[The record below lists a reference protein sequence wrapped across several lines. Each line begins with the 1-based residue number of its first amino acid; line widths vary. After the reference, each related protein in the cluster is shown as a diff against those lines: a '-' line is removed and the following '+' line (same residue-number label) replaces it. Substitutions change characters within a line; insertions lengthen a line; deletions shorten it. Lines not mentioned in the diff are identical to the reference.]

1 MRFFEGH
8 EVGGSRWV
16 IWDPLCNFLHIPEFR
31 PLNSL
36 ANSSYMQISGS
47 WIQGDR
53 YARDCRFLG
62 PNLRRSSNLKGGQEY
77 RCPGPPLAP
86 STATRRRGESV
97 ELKGRHPDGDPDE
110 LNRLGPSLNNHVHAT
125 PVHIL
130 CKPLH
135 ISSCRWRAPALFR
148 KRFRSMAR
156 LAQRLLCSVRHRKC
170 TTR

>member
-62 PNLRRSSNLKGGQEY
+62 PNLRRSSNLKGARVQVP
-77 RCPGPPLAP
+77 RPPTRSQP
-86 STATRRRGESV
+86 SDSSTQRVGGTERPT
-97 ELKGRHPDGDPDE
+97 PDGDPDE
-110 LNRLGPSLNNHVHAT
+110 LNGLGPSLNNHVHAT